1 MKSFKNFRR
10 CIKSKIKKITAGFK
24 LKMLISEKF
33 LLVSLESLPYQDSI
47 TPGPSGSICLAE
59 AWIMELIL
67 REKLLIE
74 GKKLR
79 VIDTN
84 STGDEYLD
92 EFLTIIK
99 DSKKIRKLNRWV
111 DLLSRRHIYQTYT
124 LALKRL
130 ESQGILK
137 FEAKVTAR
145 IFYKFSYDY
154 TKPEVKQSLLE
165 QIQKVLIDNVDPD
178 TELLCLLSL
187 IRFSS
192 FYKVC
197 IPKEY
202 RKAAKLRIE
211 DLLRSGNYDPSLLE
225 MFPKIKKAY
234 RTTLSSRY

>member
-1 MKSFKNFRR
+1 
-10 CIKSKIKKITAGFK
+10 
-24 LKMLISEKF
+24 MLISEKF
-33 LLVSLESLPYQDSI
+33 LLVSLENWPYQDSI
-47 TPGPSGSICLAE
+47 RPGPSESICLAG
-59 AWIMELIL
+59 AWIMDLIL

-74 GKKLR
+74 GKKLI

-92 EFLTIIK
+92 GILTIIK
-99 DSKKIRKLNRWV
+99 DYKKIRKLNRWV
-111 DLLSRRHIYQTYT
+111 ELLSKRHIFQNYT

-137 FEAKVTAR
+137 FEGKGFAR

-154 TKPEVKQSLLE
+154 IKPEVKQSLLE
-165 QIQKVLIDNVDPD
+165 QIQKVLIDNVEPD

-192 FYKVC
+192 LYKVC

-202 RKAAKLRIE
+202 RKAAKLRIK

-225 MFPKIKKAY
+225 MISKIKKAY
-234 RTTLSSRY
+234 RSSFSSQMPLV

>member
-1 MKSFKNFRR
+1 
-10 CIKSKIKKITAGFK
+10 
-24 LKMLISEKF
+24 MLISENY
-33 LLVSLESLPYQDSI
+33 LLVSLENWKHQDSI
-47 TPGPSGSICLAE
+47 APGASESICLAG
-59 AWIMELIL
+59 AWIMDLIL

-79 VIDTN
+79 VIDTT

-92 EFLTIIK
+92 EILTIIK
-99 DSKKIRKLNRWV
+99 DSKEMRKLKRWV
-111 DLLSRRHIYQTYT
+111 DLLSRRHIFQNYS

-137 FEAKVTAR
+137 FEGKVTAR

-154 TKPEVKQSLLE
+154 IKSEVKQSLLE
-165 QIQKVLIDNVDPD
+165 QIQKVLIDNVEPD

-192 FYKVC
+192 LYKVC

-202 RKAAKLRIE
+202 SKAAKLRIE
-211 DLLRSGNYDPSLLE
+211 DLLRSGNYDSSLLE
-225 MFPKIKKAY
+225 MISKIRKAY
-234 RTTLSSRY
+234 RSTLSSRMQ